1 MSEELKPCPF
11 CGSKDIVLESFGE
24 LRHTA
29 CCSTCEC
36 NTGYMQDDCEAIE
49 SWNTRSL
56 EDDLRKQLD
65 IVVEALKAQLIFKER
80 NPFVSQGDFDHLYE
94 IACNSLA
101 EINRL
106 SDTSETK

>member
-65 IVVEALKAQLIFKER
+65 IVVEALKW
-80 NPFVSQGDFDHLYE
+80 VSH
-94 IACNSLA
+94 NSVDVYAKQKAREALA
-101 EINRL
+101 EINRIGKL
-106 SDTSETK
+106 SPEDEK